1 VIELSTQYMNL
12 ALKNPLVA
20 SASPLT
26 ESLDN
31 LRHLEDSGIAAVVL
45 PSLFEEQLIL
55 ESVLIDQ
62 DLSRGADE
70 FAEAVTYLPNLESYN
85 TGPEGYLELIHRA
98 KQAVAIPV
106 IASLNG
112 TTPGGWIRYARQMEQ
127 AGADAIELN
136 LYAMETHPH
145 ESSDSVED
153 RYCELVQQVKASL
166 QIPVAVKLSPFFS
179 SMVHAARRFDSA
191 GADAL
196 VLFNRFYQAD
206 FDIESLEPERHLV
219 LSHPCELPLR
229 LHWVAILYGSVR
241 PSLAITGGVHRAEDV
256 VKCLMAGA
264 QVVMMTSALMQN
276 GVRYARRVL
285 DDLVGWMTDHE
296 YESAEQMRGSMS
308 YRAAPDPGVFERSNY
323 MKMLSS
329 YALRIRDR

>member
-1 VIELSTQYMNL
+1 VIDLTTQYMKL

-26 ESLDN
+26 ESVDN
-31 LRHLEDSGIAAVVL
+31 LRRLEDSGIAAVVL
-45 PSLFEEQLIL
+45 PSLFEEQLTL

-62 DLSRGADE
+62 DLSRGAEE
-70 FAEAVTYLPNLESYN
+70 FAEAITYLPNLESYN
-85 TGPEGYLELIHRA
+85 TGPEGYLGLIHRA

-112 TTPGGWIRYARQMEQ
+112 TTPGGWIRYAHEMEQ

-136 LYAMETHPH
+136 LYSIETDPQKSGDAI
-145 ESSDSVED
+145 EN
-153 RYCELVQQVKASL
+153 RYCELVHQVKAGL
-166 QIPVAVKLSPFFS
+166 QIPVSVKLSPFFS
-179 SMVHAARRFDSA
+179 SMAHMARRLDNA

-206 FDIESLEPERHLV
+206 FDIENLEPAPHLV
-219 LSHPCELPLR
+219 LSDPCELPLR

-256 VKCLMAGA
+256 VKCMMAGA
-264 QVVMMTSALMQN
+264 QVAMMTSALLQN
-276 GVRYARRVL
+276 GVRYPHRIL
-285 DDLVGWMTDHE
+285 EGLVRWMTEHE
-296 YESAEQMRGSMS
+296 YESIQQMLGSMS
-308 YRAAPDPGVFERSNY
+308 YRAAPNPGAFERSNY

-329 YALRIRDR
+329 YALRVR

>member
-1 VIELSTQYMNL
+1 MIDLTTQYMSL
-12 ALKNPLVA
+12 ALKSPLIA

-26 ESLDN
+26 ESVDN
-31 LRHLEDSGIAAVVL
+31 LRRLEDAGIAAAVL
-45 PSLFEEQLIL
+45 PSLFEEQLTL

-85 TGPEGYLELIHRA
+85 TGPDGYLDLIHRA
-98 KQAVAIPV
+98 KQAVTIPI

-112 TTPGGWIRYARQMEQ
+112 TTPGGWVRYAREMEQ

-136 LYAMETHPH
+136 LYSIETDPYK
-145 ESSDSVED
+145 SSDAVED
-153 RYCELVQQVKASL
+153 RYFEVVHQVKAGL

-179 SMVHAARRFDSA
+179 SMAHVARLLDNA

-206 FDIESLEPERHLV
+206 FDIENLEAAPHLV
-219 LSHPCELPLR
+219 LSDPCELPLR

-241 PSLAITGGVHRAEDV
+241 SSLAITGGVHRAEDV
-256 VKCLMAGA
+256 VKCVMAGA
-264 QVVMMTSALMQN
+264 QVAMMTSALIQN
-276 GVRYARRVL
+276 GIRYPHRIL
-285 DDLVGWMTDHE
+285 HDLTNWMAEHE
-296 YESAEQMRGSMS
+296 YESIQQMRGSMS
-308 YRAAPDPGVFERSNY
+308 YRAVPNPGAFERSNY
-323 MKMLSS
+323 MKMLTS
-329 YALRIRDR
+329 YALRVR

>member
-1 VIELSTQYMNL
+1 MIDLTTQYMGL
-12 ALKNPLVA
+12 ALKNPLIA

-26 ESLDN
+26 ESVDN

-45 PSLFEEQLIL
+45 PSLFEEQLTL

-62 DLSRGADE
+62 DLSRGAGE
-70 FAEAVTYLPNLESYN
+70 FAEAITYLPNLESYN

-112 TTPGGWIRYARQMEQ
+112 TTPGGWIRYAREMEQ
-127 AGADAIELN
+127 AGADAVELN
-136 LYAMETHPH
+136 LYSIETDPH
-145 ESSDSVED
+145 KSSDAVED
-153 RYCELVQQVKASL
+153 RYCELVSQVRASL
-166 QIPVAVKLSPFFS
+166 QVPVAVKLSPFFS
-179 SMVHAARRFDSA
+179 SMVHMARQLDIA

-206 FDIESLEPERHLV
+206 FDIENLEATPRLV
-219 LSHPCELPLR
+219 LSDPCELPLR

-241 PSLAITGGVHRAEDV
+241 PSLAITGGVHRAEEV
-256 VKCLMAGA
+256 VKCMMAGA
-264 QVVMMTSALMQN
+264 QVAMMTSALILN
-276 GVRYARRVL
+276 GVRYAHRLLEELAR
-285 DDLVGWMTDHE
+285 WMTERE
-296 YESAEQMRGSMS
+296 YESIQQMRGSMS
-308 YRAAPDPGVFERSNY
+308 YRAVPNPGAFERSNY

-329 YALRIRDR
+329 YAPRVR

>member
-1 VIELSTQYMNL
+1 MIDLTTQYMKL

-20 SASPLT
+20 SSSPLT
-26 ESLDN
+26 ESMDN
-31 LRHLEDSGIAAVVL
+31 LRRMEDSGIAAVVL
-45 PSLFEEQLIL
+45 PSLFEEQLSL

-70 FAEAVTYLPNLESYN
+70 FAEAITYLPNLESYN

-98 KQAVAIPV
+98 KQSVSIPV

-112 TTPGGWIRYARQMEQ
+112 TTPGGWIRYARQMER

-136 LYAMETHPH
+136 LYSIETDPH
-145 ESSDSVED
+145 KSSDAVED
-153 RYCELVQQVKASL
+153 GYCELVQQVKASL

-179 SMVHAARRFDSA
+179 SMVHIGKRLDSA

-206 FDIESLEPERHLV
+206 FDIESLEPEPHLV
-219 LSHPCELPLR
+219 LSHPSELPLR
-229 LHWVAILYGSVR
+229 LHWVAILYGSVQA
-241 PSLAITGGVHRAEDV
+241 SLAITGGVHRAEDV
-256 VKCLMAGA
+256 VKCMMAGA
-264 QVVMMTSALMQN
+264 QIAMMTSALLQN
-276 GVRYARRVL
+276 GVRYPRRVL
-285 DDLVGWMTDHE
+285 DDLIRWMTEHE
-296 YESAEQMRGSMS
+296 YESIEQMRGSMS
-308 YRAAPDPGVFERSNY
+308 YRAAPNPGSFERSNY

-329 YALRIRDR
+329 YALRLR

>member
-1 VIELSTQYMNL
+1 MIDLTTPYMKL
-12 ALKNPLVA
+12 ALKNPLIA

-26 ESLDN
+26 ESVDN
-31 LRHLEDSGIAAVVL
+31 LRRLEDSGIAAVVL
-45 PSLFEEQLIL
+45 PSLFEEQLTL

-70 FAEAVTYLPNLESYN
+70 FAEAITYLPNLESYN
-85 TGPEGYLELIHRA
+85 TGTEGYLELIHRA

-112 TTPGGWIRYARQMEQ
+112 TTPGGWVRYARQMEE

-136 LYAMETHPH
+136 LYALETDPAK
-145 ESSDSVED
+145 SSDVVER
-153 RYCELVQQVKASL
+153 RYCELVHHVKTSL
-166 QIPVAVKLSPFFS
+166 KIPVAVKLSPFFS
-179 SMVHAARRFDSA
+179 SMSYMAERLEDA

-206 FDIESLEPERHLV
+206 FDIENLEAAPHLI
-219 LSHPCELPLR
+219 LSDSSELPLR

-256 VKCLMAGA
+256 VKCMMAGA
-264 QVVMMTSALMQN
+264 QVAMMTSALLQN
-276 GVRYARRVL
+276 GVRYPHRIL
-285 DDLVGWMTDHE
+285 DDLTTWMTEHE
-296 YESAEQMRGSMS
+296 YESIQQMRGSMS
-308 YRAAPDPGVFERSNY
+308 YRAVPNPSAFERSNY

-329 YALRIRDR
+329 YALRIR

>member
-1 VIELSTQYMNL
+1 MIDLSTWYMNL

-20 SASPLT
+20 SASPLN
-26 ESLDN
+26 ESMDN
-31 LRHLEDSGIAAVVL
+31 LRRMEDSGIAAFVL
-45 PSLFEEQLIL
+45 PSLFEEQLTL

-70 FAEAVTYLPNLESYN
+70 FAEAITYLPNLESYN
-85 TGPEGYLELIHRA
+85 TGPEGYLELIRRA
-98 KQAVAIPV
+98 KLAVAIPV

-127 AGADAIELN
+127 AGADAVELN
-136 LYAMETHPH
+136 LYSMETDPH
-145 ESSDSVED
+145 KSSEAVED
-153 RYCELVQQVKASL
+153 RYCELVRQVKASL

-179 SMVHAARRFDSA
+179 SMTHMAKRLDDA

-206 FDIESLEPERHLV
+206 FDIESLEPEPRLV
-219 LSHPCELPLR
+219 LSDPCELPLR
-229 LHWVAILYGSVR
+229 LHWVAILYGSLR

-256 VKCLMAGA
+256 VKCMMAGA
-264 QVVMMTSALMQN
+264 QVAMMTSALIQN
-276 GVRYARRVL
+276 GVRYPRRML
-285 DDLVGWMTDHE
+285 DDLVRWMTEHE
-296 YESAEQMRGSMS
+296 YESIQQMRGSMS
-308 YRAAPDPGVFERSNY
+308 YRATPNRGAFERSNY

-329 YALRIRDR
+329 YALRIR

>member
-1 VIELSTQYMNL
+1 VIDLSTRYMSL

-20 SASPLT
+20 SASPLN
-26 ESLDN
+26 ESMDN
-31 LRHLEDSGIAAVVL
+31 LRRMEDSGIAAFVL
-45 PSLFEEQLIL
+45 PSLFEEQLTL

-70 FAEAVTYLPNLESYN
+70 FAEAITYLPNLESYN
-85 TGPEGYLELIHRA
+85 TGPEGYLELIRRA

-127 AGADAIELN
+127 AGADAVELN
-136 LYAMETHPH
+136 LYSMETDPH
-145 ESSDSVED
+145 NSSEAVED
-153 RYCELVQQVKASL
+153 RYCELVRQVKASL

-179 SMVHAARRFDSA
+179 SMAHMAKRLDDA

-206 FDIESLEPERHLV
+206 FDIESLEPEPRLV
-219 LSHPCELPLR
+219 LSDPCELPLR
-229 LHWVAILYGSVR
+229 LHWVAILYGSIR
-241 PSLAITGGVHRAEDV
+241 PSLAITGGVHSANDV
-256 VKCLMAGA
+256 VKCMMAGA
-264 QVVMMTSALMQN
+264 QVSMMTSALIQN
-276 GVRYARRVL
+276 GVRYPRRIL
-285 DDLVGWMTDHE
+285 DDLTHWTTEHE
-296 YESAEQMRGSMS
+296 YESMEQMRGSMS
-308 YRAAPDPGVFERSNY
+308 YRAAPNSGAFERNNY

-329 YALRIRDR
+329 YALRIR

>member
-1 VIELSTQYMNL
+1 MIDLSTHYMSL
-12 ALKNPLVA
+12 TLKNPLIA

-26 ESLDN
+26 ESVEN
-31 LRHLEDSGIAAVVL
+31 LRHLEDSGIAAAVL
-45 PSLFEEQLIL
+45 PSLFEEQLSL

-70 FAEAVTYLPNLESYN
+70 FAEAITYLPNLESYN
-85 TGPEGYLELIHRA
+85 TGPEGYLELIRRA

-112 TTPGGWIRYARQMEQ
+112 TTPGGWVRYARQMEQ

-136 LYAMETHPH
+136 LYSMETDPH
-145 ESSDSVED
+145 KSSDAVED
-153 RYCELVQQVKASL
+153 RYCELVRQVKASL

-179 SMVHAARRFDSA
+179 SMAHMAKRLDDA

-206 FDIESLEPERHLV
+206 FDIESLEPEPHLV
-219 LSHPCELPLR
+219 LSDPCELPLR
-229 LHWVAILYGSVR
+229 LHWVAILYGSIR
-241 PSLAITGGVHRAEDV
+241 PSLVITGGVHSAKDV
-256 VKCLMAGA
+256 VKCMMAGA
-264 QVVMMTSALMQN
+264 QVAMMTSALIQN
-276 GVRYARRVL
+276 GVRYPRRML
-285 DDLVGWMTDHE
+285 DDLVRWMTEHE
-296 YESAEQMRGSMS
+296 YESIQQMRGSMS
-308 YRAAPDPGVFERSNY
+308 YRAAPNPGAFERNNY

-329 YALRIRDR
+329 YALRIR

>member
-1 VIELSTQYMNL
+1 MIELSTQYMSL

-26 ESLDN
+26 ESVDN

-45 PSLFEEQLIL
+45 PSLFEEQLTL
-55 ESVLIDQ
+55 ESVQIDQ

-70 FAEAVTYLPNLESYN
+70 FAEAITYLPNLESYN
-85 TGPEGYLELIHRA
+85 TGPEGYLELIHAA
-98 KQAVAIPV
+98 KRAVAIPV

-112 TTPGGWIRYARQMEQ
+112 TTPGGWVRYARQMEE

-136 LYAMETHPH
+136 LYALETDPAK
-145 ESSDSVED
+145 SSDVVEKG
-153 RYCELVQQVKASL
+153 YCELVHHVKTSL
-166 QIPVAVKLSPFFS
+166 KIPVAVKLSPFFS
-179 SMVHAARRFDSA
+179 SMSYMAERLDDA

-206 FDIESLEPERHLV
+206 FDIENLEAAPHLI
-219 LSHPCELPLR
+219 LSDSSELPLR

-256 VKCLMAGA
+256 VKCIMAGA
-264 QVVMMTSALMQN
+264 QVAMMTSALIQN
-276 GVRYARRVL
+276 GVRYPHRIL
-285 DDLVGWMTDHE
+285 DDLTTWMTEHE
-296 YESAEQMRGSMS
+296 YESIQQMRGSMS
-308 YRAAPDPGVFERSNY
+308 YRAVPNPSAFERSNY

-329 YALRIRDR
+329 YALRAR

>member
-1 VIELSTQYMNL
+1 MIDLGTQYVGL

-26 ESLDN
+26 ESVDN

-45 PSLFEEQLIL
+45 PSLFEEQLTL
-55 ESVLIDQ
+55 ESVQIDQ

-70 FAEAVTYLPNLESYN
+70 FAEAITYLPNLESYN
-85 TGPEGYLELIHRA
+85 TGPEGYLELIHTA
-98 KQAVAIPV
+98 KRAVAIPV

-112 TTPGGWIRYARQMEQ
+112 TTPGGWVRYARQMEE

-136 LYAMETHPH
+136 LYALETDPAK
-145 ESSDSVED
+145 SSDVVER
-153 RYCELVQQVKASL
+153 RYCELVHHVKTSL
-166 QIPVAVKLSPFFS
+166 KIPVAVKLSPFFS
-179 SMVHAARRFDSA
+179 SMSYMAERLEDA

-206 FDIESLEPERHLV
+206 FDIENLEAAPHLI
-219 LSHPCELPLR
+219 LSNSSELPLR

-241 PSLAITGGVHRAEDV
+241 LSLAITGGVHRAEDV
-256 VKCLMAGA
+256 VKCMMAGA
-264 QVVMMTSALMQN
+264 QVAMMTSALLQN
-276 GVRYARRVL
+276 GVRYPHR
-285 DDLVGWMTDHE
+285 LVEELAHWMTEHE
-296 YESAEQMRGSMS
+296 YESIQQMRGSMS
-308 YRAAPDPGVFERSNY
+308 YRAVPNPSAFERSNY

-329 YALRIRDR
+329 YALRVR